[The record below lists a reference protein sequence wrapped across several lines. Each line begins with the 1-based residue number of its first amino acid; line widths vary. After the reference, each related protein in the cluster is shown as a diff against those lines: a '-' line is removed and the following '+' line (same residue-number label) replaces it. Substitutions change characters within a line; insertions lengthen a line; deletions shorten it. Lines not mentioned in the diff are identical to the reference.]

1 MQLLQQCLCSPRTNF
16 IETSQTWA
24 FPRSCA
30 IQLRRTAVHNRVSLR
45 PLPANNSF
53 VPGHH
58 TWRRVATTACWH
70 HGECSHPSAPL
81 LWQWRELDLA
91 AGERRAV
98 RVSVPIHMLAAC
110 SRVFRFLFPRDCG
123 VHVCVCACVC
133 VCGCLCVCVCACA
146 RVHACSPTRDA
157 MRRKG
162 KAPRDHARDNIRAMR
177 DQQRMNRAAREE
189 EERRRDA
196 GFKMKRFQNVSSRV
210 DRSGVRRCC
219 VWGCCV
225 ACDGITC
232 AVVTGTQGR
241 VVWCF
246 PTTPKEGVPPKG
258 LQARS
263 RVPAEAQTVP
273 PQRTSQGCRPQGH

>member
-1 MQLLQQCLCSPRTNF
+1 MESARIRARHSSGSGVSSILQPVNGVRYVCPCPSTCWRPVHACFAFCSLAIVVCL
-16 IETSQTWA
+16 
-24 FPRSCA
+24 
-30 IQLRRTAVHNRVSLR
+30 
-45 PLPANNSF
+45 
-53 VPGHH
+53 
-58 TWRRVATTACWH
+58 
-70 HGECSHPSAPL
+70 
-81 LWQWRELDLA
+81 
-91 AGERRAV
+91 
-98 RVSVPIHMLAAC
+98 
-110 SRVFRFLFPRDCG
+110 
-123 VHVCVCACVC
+123 CACVC
-133 VCGCLCVCVCACA
+133 VRVRVRVLVRVRVCLCV
-146 RVHACSPTRDA
+146 RACSPTRDA